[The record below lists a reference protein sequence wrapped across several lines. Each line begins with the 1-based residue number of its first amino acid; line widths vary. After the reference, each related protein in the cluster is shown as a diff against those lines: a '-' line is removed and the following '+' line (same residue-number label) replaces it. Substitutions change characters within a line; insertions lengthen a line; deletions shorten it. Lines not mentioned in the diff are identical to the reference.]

1 MAEWRPLHQSVRF
14 RSGLETGGQSYDP
27 PLLPYEKSL
36 IAALDCSEEEYKKF
50 VRYAMQRAHVRPAE
64 YAHIP
69 DIQAILGPAAPAAIG
84 FLTTSTAKGTAT
96 IIATNLAIGVAL
108 TAASLLLAPKAPS
121 LEDGKIKSKKLA
133 DQIGPSRFNQA
144 TSFDNA
150 PSLAELNQ
158 PIPIPFGS
166 TGLGADGET
175 TGGLILVPAL
185 VWSRV
190 YAYGAY
196 QAFEGVYVAGEHSLS
211 APNKAG
217 ILLGTTSL
225 TSLGSA
231 DFAFYYSS
239 NPGNNRPTTLFF
251 GSEGP
256 GATGTVGRPVF
267 TAPTN
272 NSEAENNQFSKDFS
286 MSYVPSG
293 DTTFGTGTPIHNGTS
308 YRFNWEVV
316 SGPFSATEG
325 SDNFDARQ
333 EVIERRRKIAGT
345 LADVIHIRNGEAG
358 MPGVGRAYSRRMGFV
373 EYDGTPYET
382 KTTVAVEAGKIAVF
396 QIDNNDVVWE
406 ELEKD
411 EVNGFPESETNL
423 KDLVNEAKSW
433 RQRASDLLVVGSK
446 WIIGA
451 SSWIVV
457 DRIQEDN
464 RLNVRME
471 CTAITGVPEIGI
483 PGRRAVQ
490 EPLAGYEGD
499 VFNPDKHCGAA
510 YYTLSSLNIATIR
523 PVRRDTEVIE
533 LGIRSQ
539 VFNRAAGLCNFN
551 ALPSPARLY
560 ELDKD
565 DVNLTTGRMDRYFQR
580 SSLFSVWVRPVA
592 QFSNEAEYVRMPP
605 VFCVQGSAPITQ
617 NNFLRIRPRN
627 DGYYE
632 YRLIPRTGDDIA
644 INSIRTNTVIVLQS
658 SEGVPYTGS
667 EIGVEAS
674 TKYGD
679 FRLTTQGKEVQI
691 SEILTNDELF
701 TNPSKTVAAS
711 VPTTTP
717 STIEYKAATS
727 NTGSGQLIRFAW
739 LTHFLGNAKDF
750 PGQEVTY
757 THEHYKANGDRYVT
771 VQIKATSRLGTEK
784 VHISPNYIRATGSNY
799 YWDVNDY
806 TVISATGDWN
816 VGDGF
821 AIHTQDKV
829 DNSVLSNELSNY
841 AASIGQGYTDVHF
854 TFRVDKTT
862 TLLTEGVKTGDRVF
876 EQASQVADCSHY
888 TQLTKS
894 NESGPEHEIVYVNE
908 YSSNQSP
915 AEYDGMTTIGLA
927 LKTTGEISG
936 VEQLRVFTSDGI
948 AVEQLRYSKRSLRQS
963 GFLLPS
969 NNFAELVYYLLTNK
983 SQGVGSVVPAELVD
997 ESSLEQT
1004 ADFLENNR
1012 IFYDGVLEDSESF
1025 RSFLYDTAP
1034 LQLCTF
1040 TIKNGKF
1047 GLQPALPFFKIEHD
1061 DGVEGGKI
1069 NAETPVVVEQIF
1081 TAGNIIENSLQLQ
1094 YIDVS
1099 QRSNIRA
1106 LVTWRV
1112 SQRNALPTQASALV
1126 HWADIGVNDRNT
1138 TEQAFDLSEFCTNRE
1153 QALRTARFLLSVRRR
1168 ITKTVSFKTVPDAL
1182 GVQPGSYIRVITE
1195 ASTYNSSA
1203 NGSITDAGTLVS
1215 ITTVKDGDYEALLY
1229 NPTTQEVTETTI
1241 TIADNAVSDSQYYG
1255 SLFTL
1260 LSGSTDYSVYQI
1272 ESLNLEED
1280 GLVSI
1285 SAVEVPTDASGVSIV
1300 AKDVLT
1306 PGNFTV
1312 LE

>member
-84 FLTTSTAKGTAT
+84 FLATSTAKSAT
-96 IIATNLAIGVAL
+96 TIVLTNLAIGVAL

-166 TGLGADGET
+166 TGIGADGET

-196 QAFEGVYVAGEHSLS
+196 QAFEGVYVAGEHSLNV
-211 APNKAG
+211 PNKAG

-225 TSLGSA
+225 TSLGNA

-239 NPGNNRPTTLFF
+239 NPGNNRPATLFF

-345 LADVIHIRNGEAG
+345 LADVIHVRNGEAG

-396 QIDNNDVVWE
+396 QIDNNDLVWE

-446 WIIGA
+446 WIVGA

-457 DRIQEDN
+457 DRIEEDN

-483 PGRRAVQ
+483 PGRKAVQ

-605 VFCVQGSAPITQ
+605 VFCVQGSAPLTQ

-701 TNPSKTVAAS
+701 TNPSKTVAES

-936 VEQLRVFTSDGI
+936 VEQLRVFTSTGI
-948 AVEQLRYSKRSLRQS
+948 KVEQLRYRRRVFRGL
-963 GFLLPS
+963 GLELPS

-1004 ADFLENNR
+1004 ADFLANNR
-1012 IFYDGVLEDSESF
+1012 IFYDGVLENSESF

-1241 TIADNAVSDSQYYG
+1241 TIADNAVSDSQYHG

>member
-1 MAEWRPLHQSVRF
+1 MAEWRPLHQQLSL

-36 IAALDCSEEEYKKF
+36 IAALNCSEEEYKKF

-64 YAHIP
+64 YDHIP
-69 DIQAILGPAAPAAIG
+69 DIVNEPVTAIVVNVVVGLL
-84 FLTTSTAKGTAT
+84 F
-96 IIATNLAIGVAL
+96 
-108 TAASLLLAPKAPS
+108 TAASVLLAPKPPS
-121 LEDGKIKSKKLA
+121 FEDNAQKKIKGKKLA
-133 DQIGPSRFNQA
+133 DQIGPSSFNQT

-158 PIPIPFGS
+158 PIPIPFGT
-166 TGLGADGET
+166 TGFGADGEI

-196 QAFEGVYVAGEHSLS
+196 QAFEGVYVAGEHGLT

-225 TSLGSA
+225 TSLGNA

-239 NPGNNRPTTLFF
+239 NSGNNRPTTLLF

-382 KTTVAVEAGKIAVF
+382 KTTVTVEVGKIAVF

-446 WIIGA
+446 WIVGA

-457 DRIQEDN
+457 DRIKEDN

-483 PGRRAVQ
+483 PGRKAVQ

-499 VFNPDKHCGAA
+499 VFNPNKHCGAA

-580 SSLFSVWVRPVA
+580 SSLFSVWVRPVS
-592 QFSNEAEYVRMPP
+592 QFSLSEAEYVRMPP
-605 VFCVQGSAPITQ
+605 VFCVQGNAPITQ

-674 TKYGD
+674 TKYGN

-701 TNPSKTVAAS
+701 TNPSKTVAES

-727 NTGSGQLIRFAW
+727 DTGSGQLIRFAW

-784 VHISPNYIRATGSNY
+784 VHISPNYIRATGNNY
-799 YWDVNDY
+799 YWADADY
-806 TVISATGDWN
+806 TVISATGDWS
-816 VGDGF
+816 VGDEF

-829 DNSVLSNELSNY
+829 NNSVLSNELSNY
-841 AASIGQGYTDVHF
+841 AALIGQGYTDVHF

-888 TQLTKS
+888 TQLRKS

-927 LKTTGEISG
+927 LKTTGEING
-936 VEQLRVFTSDGI
+936 VEQLRVFKSTGI
-948 AVEQLRYSKRSLRQS
+948 RVEQLRYSWRAVRELGLQ
-963 GFLLPS
+963 FPS

-1004 ADFLENNR
+1004 ADFLASNR
-1012 IFYDGVLEDSESF
+1012 IFYDGVIEDSESF

-1069 NAETPVVVEQIF
+1069 NAESPVVVEQIF

-1112 SQRNALPTQASALV
+1112 SERNALPTQASALV
-1126 HWADIGVNDRNT
+1126 YWADIGVNDRNT

-1195 ASTYNSSA
+1195 ASTYSSSA

-1215 ITTVKDGDYEALLY
+1215 ITTVEDGQYDALLY
-1229 NPTTQEVTETTI
+1229 NPTTQEVVETII
-1241 TIADNAVSDSQYYG
+1241 TVADNAVSDSQYHG

-1260 LSGSTDYSVYQI
+1260 LSSSTDYSVYQI

-1285 SAVEVPTDASGVSIV
+1285 SAVEVPTDDQGVSIV

>member
-1 MAEWRPLHQSVRF
+1 MAEWRPLHQQLSL

-36 IAALDCSEEEYKKF
+36 IAALNCSEEEYKKF

-64 YAHIP
+64 YDHIP
-69 DIQAILGPAAPAAIG
+69 DIVNEPVTAIVVNVVVGLL
-84 FLTTSTAKGTAT
+84 F
-96 IIATNLAIGVAL
+96 
-108 TAASLLLAPKAPS
+108 TAASVLLAPKPPS
-121 LEDGKIKSKKLA
+121 FEDNAQKKIKGKKLA
-133 DQIGPSRFNQA
+133 DQIGPSSFNQT

-158 PIPIPFGS
+158 PIPIPFGT
-166 TGLGADGET
+166 TGFGADGEI

-196 QAFEGVYVAGEHSLS
+196 QAFEGVYVAGEHGLT

-225 TSLGSA
+225 TSLGNA

-239 NPGNNRPTTLFF
+239 NSGNNRPTTLLF

-382 KTTVAVEAGKIAVF
+382 KTTVTVEVGKIAVF

-446 WIIGA
+446 WIVGA

-457 DRIQEDN
+457 DRIKEDN

-483 PGRRAVQ
+483 PGRKAVQ

-499 VFNPDKHCGAA
+499 VFNPNKHCGAA

-580 SSLFSVWVRPVA
+580 SSLFSVWVRPVS
-592 QFSNEAEYVRMPP
+592 QFSLSEAEYVRMPP
-605 VFCVQGSAPITQ
+605 VFCVQGNAPITQ

-674 TKYGD
+674 TKYGN

-701 TNPSKTVAAS
+701 TNPSKTVAES

-727 NTGSGQLIRFAW
+727 DTGSGQLIRFAW

-799 YWDVNDY
+799 YWADEDY
-806 TVISATGDWN
+806 TVISATGDWS
-816 VGDGF
+816 VGDEF

-829 DNSVLSNELSNY
+829 NNSVLSNELSNY
-841 AASIGQGYTDVHF
+841 AALIGQGYTDVHF

-888 TQLTKS
+888 TQLRKS

-927 LKTTGEISG
+927 LKTTGEING
-936 VEQLRVFTSDGI
+936 VEQLRVFKSTGI
-948 AVEQLRYSKRSLRQS
+948 RVEQLRYSWRAVRELGLQ
-963 GFLLPS
+963 FPS

-983 SQGVGSVVPAELVD
+983 SQGVGGVVPAELVD

-1004 ADFLENNR
+1004 ADFLANNR
-1012 IFYDGVLEDSESF
+1012 IFYDGVIEDSESF

-1069 NAETPVVVEQIF
+1069 NAESPVVVEQIF

-1112 SQRNALPTQASALV
+1112 SERNALPTQASALV
-1126 HWADIGVNDRNT
+1126 YWADIGVNDRNT

-1195 ASTYNSSA
+1195 ASTYSSSA

-1215 ITTVKDGDYEALLY
+1215 ITTVEDGQYDALLY
-1229 NPTTQEVTETTI
+1229 NPTTQEVVETII
-1241 TIADNAVSDSQYYG
+1241 TVADNAVSDSQYHG

-1260 LSGSTDYSVYQI
+1260 LSSSTDYSVYQI

-1285 SAVEVPTDASGVSIV
+1285 SAVEVPTDDQGVSIV